1 MPTSQSHRDLFRH
14 PSTVDKLDFF
24 QSLLDSKE
32 LISDL
37 ALAFIIIIRAE
48 LEQPQ
53 KQSASAYR
61 RYAEVIRSLCAQ
73 MPDVYNQVVNAW
85 RQRRPDLFARP
96 LESLKRDPEP
106 PEAGEAKPPP
116 VGVE

>member
-1 MPTSQSHRDLFRH
+1 MPTSQNHRDLFRH
-14 PSTVDKLDFF
+14 PNTVDKLNFF
-24 QSLLDSKE
+24 QSLFDSKD
-32 LISDL
+32 LIFDL
-37 ALAFIIIIRAE
+37 ALALIIIIRAE

-73 MPDVYNQVVNAW
+73 MPEMYEQVVNAW

-96 LESLKRDPEP
+96 IESLKREP
-106 PEAGEAKPPP
+106 PKTDNGEPPL